1 MICLAGK
8 SIIFTERKQKKIEL
22 VSRPEGP
29 DDLAEQVC
37 HGVCQAEAD
46 ESHHKTPSSH
56 PEKAQFDSFLILE
69 HEVKFKM
76 KQRTSKSK

>member
-1 MICLAGK
+1 MPCRQIDNFYRK
-8 SIIFTERKQKKIEL
+8 EREKKIEL

-56 PEKAQFDSFLILE
+56 PEKAQFDSFLILK
-69 HEVKFKM
+69 HEFKFKM
-76 KQRTSKSK
+76 KQGTSKSK